1 MTAGGPRPIWCH
13 GASAGDMR
21 ALDPLVRALAAD
33 HPVVLSAWTR
43 TGREMARRL
52 HPGVPVVH
60 PPIDVPP
67 APRLALRAR
76 RPRLLVL
83 EYLELWPA
91 WIAACRAA
99 GVPVAVVDGRV
110 TGKSLRAR
118 MVLRRAAGRLSLFCA
133 QTEGDAERAVALGVR
148 PEVVRVHGNGKHDGV
163 PVAPPRPDDA
173 LRAAV
178 GDVDVVVG
186 SLHPDE
192 EGDALTALAAC
203 GLRALV
209 APRYPQR
216 TPAILRAAAR
226 LGVDAR
232 ARSGSPRPA
241 RWVVLDTVG
250 ELAAAYALG
259 RVAIVGGT
267 FGEREGQNLVEP
279 AAHGLPVVHGPRVA
293 NVAVEAAALAGHGAF
308 EVSGWG
314 EATRRA
320 AELLGTR
327 IDATEALARLRGA
340 TERHLDALRGLLT

>member
-91 WIAACRAA
+91 WITACRAA

-267 FGEREGQNLVEP
+267 FGGRARTSWSQRRTGCPSYTARGWPTWRSRQRP
-279 AAHGLPVVHGPRVA
+279 SRGTGPSRCP
-293 NVAVEAAALAGHGAF
+293 GGA
-308 EVSGWG
+308 
-314 EATRRA
+314 RPRA
-320 AELLGTR
+320 APPSCSGRESTRPRRSLVFAERPSGTWTR
-327 IDATEALARLRGA
+327 CGA
-340 TERHLDALRGLLT
+340 S